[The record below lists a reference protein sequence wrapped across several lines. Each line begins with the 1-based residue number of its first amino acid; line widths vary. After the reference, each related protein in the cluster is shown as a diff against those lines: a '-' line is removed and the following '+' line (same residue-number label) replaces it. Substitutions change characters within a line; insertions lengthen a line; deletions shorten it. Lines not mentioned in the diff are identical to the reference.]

1 MSQSAVSESSMADI
15 SMASVSMGDFDT
27 TNMAGAGDDS
37 ESMSGESGTEVVKV
51 STSKTTK
58 KGGSKKHTR

>member
-1 MSQSAVSESSMADI
+1 MADI